1 MMYGAHVESTFQNTR
16 PLGSALYPQDWT
28 GTSTVYRTGPL
39 CVCTPTPIHPD
50 CYLFCG
56 KFQGWLLQLWWSSCW
71 LLAEGC
77 EFADETEMEVEK
89 QPL

>member
-1 MMYGAHVESTFQNTR
+1 MFLGLDWDLHCIQNWA
-16 PLGSALYPQDWT
+16 SVCLY
-28 GTSTVYRTGPL
+28 
-39 CVCTPTPIHPD
+39 PTPIHPD

-56 KFQGWLLQLWWSSCW
+56 RFQGWLLQLWCSSCW

-77 EFADETEMEVEK
+77 EFADGTEMGVEK